1 MRSSLWALLNP
12 NKERERQQSFFVH
25 FYGGTHH
32 HKQIMINQW
41 LHLKQCTSLVDT
53 IATPDSVLSEIIT
66 SALCLYGLCVC
77 LGFSGFVNMC
87 VCMPIEY
94 VKVLDCF
101 QHRTALTIC
110 THSIRG
116 TRTDVFPHRDTT
128 QAGVLAVVS
137 RSARTASTPI
147 RLACMWDAQIK
158 LHLPHSSFPC
168 QHILPLLRVSFVLL
182 SFIYFKSKLKYP
194 SFFCFHL

>member
-1 MRSSLWALLNP
+1 MHFSCGHYCHSRLCAVWNHYLSSL
-12 NKERERQQSFFVH
+12 
-25 FYGGTHH
+25 
-32 HKQIMINQW
+32 
-41 LHLKQCTSLVDT
+41 SLWT
-53 IATPDSVLSEIIT
+53 
-66 SALCLYGLCVC
+66 LCLSL

-87 VCMPIEY
+87 ACMPIEY
-94 VKVLDCF
+94 VRVLDCF
-101 QHRTALTIC
+101 QHRAALTIC

-137 RSARTASTPI
+137 RSARTASTPM

-158 LHLPHSSFPC
+158 LHLPHSSFLC
-168 QHILPLLRVSFVLL
+168 QNILPLLRVSFVLL
-182 SFIYFKSKLKYP
+182 SFIYFKSKIGFNSPLKHP

>member
-1 MRSSLWALLNP
+1 
-12 NKERERQQSFFVH
+12 
-25 FYGGTHH
+25 
-32 HKQIMINQW
+32 MINQW

-147 RLACMWDAQIK
+147 RLACM
-158 LHLPHSSFPC
+158 
-168 QHILPLLRVSFVLL
+168 
-182 SFIYFKSKLKYP
+182 
-194 SFFCFHL
+194 

>member
-1 MRSSLWALLNP
+1 MHFSCGHYCHSRLCAVWNHYLSSL
-12 NKERERQQSFFVH
+12 
-25 FYGGTHH
+25 
-32 HKQIMINQW
+32 
-41 LHLKQCTSLVDT
+41 SLWT
-53 IATPDSVLSEIIT
+53 
-66 SALCLYGLCVC
+66 LCLSV

-94 VKVLDCF
+94 VRVLDCF
-101 QHRTALTIC
+101 QHRAALTIC

-137 RSARTASTPI
+137 RSARTASTPM

-158 LHLPHSSFPC
+158 LHLPHSSFLC

-182 SFIYFKSKLKYP
+182 SFIYFKSKIGFNSPLKHP